1 VADYRLP
8 LRGEID
14 LAATRALLHDLQQAI
29 ECSVANVVVDCTDV
43 TFIDP
48 TGVYVLLQARCALER
63 QGRQMQILN
72 ADDKQRRAFELVGQT
87 DILSQVFG
95 LTRTRI

>member
-1 VADYRLP
+1 MADYRLP

-14 LAATRALLHDLQQAI
+14 LAAARALLHDLQQAI

-48 TGVYVLLQARCALER
+48 TGVYVLLQARRALER

-72 ADDKQRRAFELVGQT
+72 AGDKQRRAFELVGQT

-95 LTRTRI
+95 LERTRI

>member
-1 VADYRLP
+1 MADYTLP

-14 LAATRALLHDLQQAI
+14 LAAARALLHDLQQAI
-29 ECSVANVVVDCTDV
+29 ECSSANVVVDCTDV
-43 TFIDP
+43 TYIDP

-72 ADDKQRRAFELVGQT
+72 ADVKQRRAFELVGQT

-95 LTRTRI
+95 LEQTRI